1 MLETVEVAVSFDT
14 TFEDIELL
22 RQEMEKFV
30 RSPENS
36 RDFQHNLTIDV
47 GGVGNLDKLVLYV
60 AIRHKS
66 NWHNDAVRASRRSK
80 FMCALTLA
88 LRKVPIYAPGGGNE
102 TLGGPTNPTYSVAV
116 SDEVA
121 AKNRDDASKAKNDK
135 RLVPAEEK
143 KEEEAHEDEV
153 QAIKDFS
160 TRPPVPD
167 VGSHWDTARDDHTLA
182 SRDHSLER
190 HQSQDERR
198 RSRDIESLRS
208 DLHKRESTRGR
219 RRAGEGIANLTI
231 GESAPRISMTQA
243 SPRSLR
249 LGTFDEEAETGMGPT
264 PYHSNLAASSSHSG
278 PSGFH
283 PPAAGSGTNVPS
295 NVQSNVMHPLQ
306 SSPSQRRQNPGLGT
320 QKSPVQGPP
329 PAAQR

>member
-14 TFEDIELL
+14 SFEDIELL

-36 RDFQHNLTIDV
+36 RDFQHNITIDV

-88 LRKVPIYAPGGGNE
+88 LKKVPIYAPGGGNE

-116 SDEVA
+116 TDEVA
-121 AKNRDDASKAKNDK
+121 AKSRDDASKAKNNK
-135 RLVPAEEK
+135 RMVPAEEK
-143 KEEEAHEDEV
+143 KEEEAQEDEL

-160 TRPPVPD
+160 SRPPVPD
-167 VGSHWDTARDDHTLA
+167 IGGHWDSRDDHTLA
-182 SRDHSLER
+182 SRDRSVEPT
-190 HQSQDERR
+190 QSPEERR

-231 GESAPRISMTQA
+231 GESAPRISMSQA
-243 SPRSLR
+243 SPRSPN
-249 LGTFDEEAETGMGPT
+249 LGTFDEEAETGMGMT
-264 PYHSNLAASSSHSG
+264 PYHSNLAATSSRTN
-278 PSGFH
+278 PSGFLPH
-283 PPAAGSGTNVPS
+283 PAGTSNTNVPS
-295 NVQSNVMHPLQ
+295 NVQSNVPHPLQ
-306 SSPSQRRQNPGLGT
+306 SSPSQRRQNTGLSV
-320 QKSPVQGPP
+320 QKSPPQPPP